1 MTGLPEEILL
11 QQLDETGG
19 KIIFCFQETVKKFG
33 AKTNKTIVVIP
44 NGECES
50 DDLTKFDNVIR
61 WENFLERG
69 CVSDTSFEGC
79 ASKSYDETS
88 VIFWSSGTTGKP
100 KGILHTQRYLIHTL
114 QKSRFLKFNFK
125 LF

>member
-1 MTGLPEEILL
+1 M

-19 KIIFCFQETVKKFG
+19 KIIFCFQETVKKIG

-44 NGECES
+44 NGES
-50 DDLTKFDNVIR
+50 DSNDEPKFDNVIL
-61 WENFLERG
+61 WENFLDIG

-79 ASKSYDETS
+79 ASKSYDDTT

-100 KGILHTQRYLIHTL
+100 KGILHTQRYLLHTL
-114 QKSRFLKFNFK
+114 QKSRLNYH
-125 LF
+125 LNGL